1 MHGHHYR
8 RSAKNVHAMCVVDLL
23 RNLDDQNI
31 NEVDCCLAKVMM
43 GIDGCFI
50 LMFPPRLQQPVVLPS
65 VGTGNAAA
73 AAASVLSSL
82 HRAGHCHH
90 SGEFTP
96 VDRDLTNKCVD
107 FINQI

>member
-65 VGTGNAAA
+65 CLVWERR
-73 AAASVLSSL
+73 SSSSQCL
-82 HRAGHCHH
+82 VISPPGR
-90 SGEFTP
+90 TLP
-96 VDRDLTNKCVD
+96 P
-107 FINQI
+107 QW

>member
-50 LMFPPRLQQPVVLPS
+50 LMFPLLCLQQPVVLPS
-65 VGTGNAAA
+65 VGTPQQQPV
-73 AAASVLSSL
+73 SCHLSTGPDTATTVVSS
-82 HRAGHCHH
+82 H
-90 SGEFTP
+90 
-96 VDRDLTNKCVD
+96 
-107 FINQI
+107 Q

>member
-50 LMFPPRLQQPVVLPS
+50 LMFP
-65 VGTGNAAA
+65 
-73 AAASVLSSL
+73 
-82 HRAGHCHH
+82 RA
-90 SGEFTP
+90 
-96 VDRDLTNKCVD
+96 
-107 FINQI
+107 

>member
-50 LMFPPRLQQPVVLPS
+50 LMFPPRLQQPVLLPS
-65 VGTGNAAA
+65 VGTPQQQQQPV
-73 AAASVLSSL
+73 SCHLSTGPDTATTVVSS
-82 HRAGHCHH
+82 H
-90 SGEFTP
+90 
-96 VDRDLTNKCVD
+96 
-107 FINQI
+107 Q

>member
-50 LMFPPRLQQPVVLPS
+50 LMFPPRLQQPVVPPS
-65 VGTGNAAA
+65 VG
-73 AAASVLSSL
+73 SHSSSSSSQCL
-82 HRAGHCHH
+82 VISPPGR
-90 SGEFTP
+90 TLP
-96 VDRDLTNKCVD
+96 P
-107 FINQI
+107 QW

>member
-50 LMFPPRLQQPVVLPS
+50 LMFPPLCLQQPVLLP
-65 VGTGNAAA
+65 VVWGRRR
-73 AAASVLSSL
+73 SSGRCL
-82 HRAGHCHH
+82 VISPPGR
-90 SGEFTP
+90 TLP
-96 VDRDLTNKCVD
+96 P
-107 FINQI
+107 QW

>member
-65 VGTGNAAA
+65 VGTPPQQQQQQPV
-73 AAASVLSSL
+73 SCHLSTGPDT
-82 HRAGHCHH
+82 ATTV
-90 SGEFTP
+90 SGEFTL
-96 VDRDLTNKCVD
+96 VDSLNTFVD
-107 FINQI
+107 I